1 MTPRFA
7 GAKAGM
13 LAITVTALVASLAAC
28 GTDSSDSA
36 SSDGSTS
43 ETGSASGGDDLVIGV
58 SVADQKS
65 LFYVAEV
72 AGIQDEAEK
81 QGVEV
86 KIVSANNDS
95 QAQVRQVNDLLTQQ
109 IDVLIFTSQDSTA
122 AAAGV
127 KAANEAGVPVV
138 AVDQR
143 PESGEGEL
151 ATYIAT
157 DSVKAAY
164 DLCTWM
170 FDENGNEG
178 ELAILHGVLGS
189 TAEIQRTEGCEKALS
204 ENPNVQVVAE
214 ETANW
219 DETEAYKA
227 MQSILTANPNLTMVF
242 GESDAMSIGASKAA
256 QDSGRTVFS
265 VGIDGF
271 PTMFDSVE
279 SGLTQATM
287 AQQPY
292 MMGQMAVRNAIAL
305 GGGEGTDVPAVDD
318 IEELQYQDTV
328 LINAD
333 TISEYEVEE
342 FYGPDAQSFK

>member
-1 MTPRFA
+1 MTRRTNA
-7 GAKAGM
+7 LRALG
-13 LAITVTALVASLAAC
+13 LAATIALGLSSLAAC
-28 GTDSSDSA
+28 GD
-36 SSDGSTS
+36 DGATAG
-43 ETGSASGGDDLVIGV
+43 GSGQVIGV

-72 AGIQDEAEK
+72 AGIKDEAKK
-81 QGVEV
+81 QGYDV

-95 QAQVRQVNDLLTQQ
+95 SAQVKQVNDLITQQ
-109 IDVLIFTSQDSTA
+109 IGALIFTSQDSTA
-122 AAAGV
+122 ASAGV
-127 KAANEAGVPVV
+127 RAANQADVPVI

-143 PESGEGEL
+143 PEEGDDGEL

-164 DLCTWM
+164 ELCTWM
-170 FDENGNEG
+170 FDQIGNEG

-189 TAEIQRTEGCEKALS
+189 TAEIQRTEGCEKAIK
-204 ENPNVQVVAE
+204 ENPGIKVVAE

-219 DETEAYKA
+219 DETEAFKA
-227 MQSILTANPNLTMVF
+227 TQNILTANPDLKAVF
-242 GESDAMSIGASKAA
+242 GESDAMSMGASKAA
-256 QDSGRTVFS
+256 KEAGRTIFS

-271 PTMFDSVE
+271 PTMFDAVS

-292 MMGQMAVRNAIAL
+292 MMGQLAVQNAIAL
-305 GGGEGTDVPAVDD
+305 MDGKGDD
-318 IEELQYQDTV
+318 IPAEQYQDTV
-328 LINAD
+328 LIN
-333 TISEYEVEE
+333 SETVGQNEVET

>member
-1 MTPRFA
+1 MTSKKSVRIAFTAIGA
-7 GAKAGM
+7 G
-13 LAITVTALVASLAAC
+13 LVALSLAAC
-28 GTDSSDSA
+28 GQGGTAPADS
-36 SSDGSTS
+36 TKK
-43 ETGSASGGDDLVIGV
+43 VIGV

-72 AGIQDEAEK
+72 AGIKDEAKK
-81 QGVEV
+81 QGYEV
-86 KIVSANNDS
+86 NITSANNDS
-95 QAQVRQVNDLLTQQ
+95 SAQVKQVNDLLTKQ
-109 IDVLIFTSQDSTA
+109 IGALIFTSQDSTA

-127 KAANEAGVPVV
+127 RAANSAKVPVV

-143 PESGEGEL
+143 PESGQGKL

-170 FDENGNEG
+170 FKQIGGQG

-189 TAEIQRTEGCEKALS
+189 TAEVQRTEGCQKAIK
-204 ENPNVQVVAE
+204 ENSGIKVVAE
-214 ETANW
+214 ETAKW
-219 DETEAYKA
+219 DETEAFKA
-227 MQSILTANPNLTMVF
+227 TQNILTAHPNVKAVF
-242 GESDAMSIGASKAA
+242 GESDAMSLGASKAA
-256 QDSGRTVFS
+256 KAAGVQIFS

-271 PTMFDSVE
+271 PTMFDGVS

-292 MMGQMAVRNAIAL
+292 MMGQLAVRNAIAL
-305 GGGEGTDVPAVDD
+305 MSGKGDGIPQE
-318 IEELQYQDTV
+318 QYQNTV
-328 LINAD
+328 LINKD
-333 TISEYEVEE
+333 TVGQHKVEE

>member
-1 MTPRFA
+1 MASRMAVRLGGAVLA
-7 GAKAGM
+7 G
-13 LAITVTALVASLAAC
+13 LAALSLAAC
-28 GTDSSDSA
+28 G
-36 SSDGSTS
+36 SDGGG
-43 ETGSASGGDDLVIGV
+43 GSAGAGKKVIGV

-72 AGIQDEAEK
+72 AGIKDEAK
-81 QGVEV
+81 KLGYEV
-86 KIVSANNDS
+86 NITSANNDS
-95 QAQVRQVNDLLTQQ
+95 SAQVKQVNDLLTKQ
-109 IDVLIFTSQDSTA
+109 IGALIFTSQDSTA

-127 KAANEAGVPVV
+127 RAANEADVPVV

-143 PESGEGEL
+143 PESGQGEL

-164 DLCTWM
+164 ELCTWM
-170 FDENGNEG
+170 FEQIGKKG
-178 ELAILHGVLGS
+178 EIAILHGVLGS
-189 TAEIQRTEGCEKALS
+189 TAEIQRTEGCQKALK
-204 ENPNVQVVAE
+204 ETPEIKVVAE

-227 MQSILTANPNLTMVF
+227 TQNILTAHPNLKAVF
-242 GESDAMSIGASKAA
+242 GESDAMSLGASKAA
-256 QDSGRTVFS
+256 KASGKKIFS

-271 PTMFDSVE
+271 PTMFDGVA

-292 MMGQMAVRNAIAL
+292 MMGQLAVRNAVAL
-305 GGGEGTDVPAVDD
+305 MEGKGDD
-318 IEELQYQDTV
+318 IPKEQYQDTV
-328 LINAD
+328 LINKE
-333 TISEYEVEE
+333 TVTKHKVED